1 MEINNTGDIRL
12 AVRKRYGQLAKRY
25 NLCRCG
31 LIGTSCCSSPSTSTQ
46 NLSEAI
52 GYSKEQIKSVPEG
65 ANMGLGCG
73 NPIAH
78 ASLMKGDTVLDLG
91 SGAGFDCFLAAQ
103 AVGENGKVIGIDM
116 TPEMVAKAQENA
128 RKGGYSNVE
137 FRLGEIE
144 KLPVDD
150 KSIDVILSN
159 CVINLSPDKEKIFAE
174 AFRVLKPG
182 GKIMISDIVLLAPL
196 PESLKSSLEAY
207 VGCVAGAALK
217 DEYLS
222 AIKNAGL
229 INVKV
234 VEESS
239 FATENIL
246 NDPIVLSVLEK
257 AKLSVEDIDN
267 LGRSILSIRVFGEKP
282 DQV

>member
-1 MEINNTGDIRL
+1 MDINNTDDIRQ
-12 AVRKRYGQLAKRY
+12 AVRKRYGQLAQSGD
-25 NLCRCG
+25 LCGCSF
-31 LIGTSCCSSPSTSTQ
+31 IETSCCGGPSTSTQ

-52 GYSKEQIKSVPEG
+52 GYSEEQIKSVPEG

-78 ASLMKGDTVLDLG
+78 VSSMKGDTVLDLG

-116 TPEMVAKAQENA
+116 TPEMVVKAQENA
-128 RKGGYSNVE
+128 RKGGFDNVE

-144 KLPVDD
+144 KLPVAD
-150 KSIDVILSN
+150 KSIDLILSN

-182 GKIMISDIVLLAPL
+182 GKIMISDIVLLMPL
-196 PESLKSSLEAY
+196 PESLKNSLEAY
-207 VGCVAGAALK
+207 VGCLAGATLK

-222 AIKNAGL
+222 AIKDAGL

-234 VEESS
+234 VEESF

-246 NDPIVLSVLEK
+246 NDPNVLSIFK
-257 AKLSVEDIDN
+257 NTKLTREDIDN
-267 LGRSILSIRVFGEKP
+267 IGRSILSIRVFGEKP
-282 DQV
+282 DQA